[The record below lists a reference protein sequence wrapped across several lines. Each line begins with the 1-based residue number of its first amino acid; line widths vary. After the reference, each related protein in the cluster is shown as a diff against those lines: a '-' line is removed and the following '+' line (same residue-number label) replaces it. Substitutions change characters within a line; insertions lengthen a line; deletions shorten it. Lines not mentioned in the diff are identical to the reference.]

1 MKGMDWFMRL
11 PSMLCSRHVSSL
23 HNRTRPLSGSCRA
36 SVLQLIRQNLIMIL
50 SNTAL
55 LLAPLAAVLLI
66 STVCADGSDI
76 AVDYESTRFA
86 KRRASPSWDE
96 PYVPQTSDA
105 PNSRSVPSCYGL
117 DKPLKTYDE
126 GGRGLELLGTMKAV
140 KCKDG
145 GECKTVFVSLM
156 LPVKR

>member
-1 MKGMDWFMRL
+1 
-11 PSMLCSRHVSSL
+11 MLCSRHVSSL

-36 SVLQLIRQNLIMIL
+36 SVLPLIRQHLIMIL

-66 STVCADGSDI
+66 STVSADGNDL
-76 AVDYESTRFA
+76 ALDFESTRFV

-96 PYVPQTSDA
+96 PYVPQTSDV

-117 DKPLKTYDE
+117 DRPLKAYDE

-140 KCKDG
+140 KCKDD
-145 GECKTVFVSLM
+145 GECKNVFVSVL
-156 LPVKR
+156 LPGKR